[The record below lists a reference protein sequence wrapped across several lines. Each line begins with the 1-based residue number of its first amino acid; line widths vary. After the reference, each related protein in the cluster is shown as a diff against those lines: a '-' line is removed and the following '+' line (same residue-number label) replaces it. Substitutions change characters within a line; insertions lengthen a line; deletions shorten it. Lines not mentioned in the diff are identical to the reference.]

1 MPKKNKEKRYVVI
14 QIHDMNK
21 ITTTKRNEIK
31 EGIIRVKGL
40 LKKDEH
46 WVTQS
51 YEIPLNNFGVFDSDI
66 KKRLMEMFMYPNLI
80 ANSETSRFIK
90 KLVDEYGDI
99 LPLKPKNL
107 LFKTTRYKKKFKIKQ
122 RRLK

>member
-1 MPKKNKEKRYVVI
+1 M
-14 QIHDMNK
+14 
-21 ITTTKRNEIK
+21 
-31 EGIIRVKGL
+31 
-40 LKKDEH
+40 KKDEH